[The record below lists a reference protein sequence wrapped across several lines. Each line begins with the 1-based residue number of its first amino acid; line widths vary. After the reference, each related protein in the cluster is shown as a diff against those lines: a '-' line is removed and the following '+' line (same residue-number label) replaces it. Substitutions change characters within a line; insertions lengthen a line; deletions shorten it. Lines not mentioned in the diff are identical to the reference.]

1 MVRDLRVDLPG
12 LLKETLPSGRFRYRV
27 RVEGKKWIRIPL
39 AVGPDHREFLDHY
52 RAARAGV
59 HLGADATPA
68 DAAVA
73 KTVDRLS
80 HAFEAA
86 MSARVAAG
94 LMHKGTLH
102 QRAQFYVRLR
112 AEYGA
117 KDMNMPRHIVV
128 RIRDSMTATPGAA
141 DNMIKAIRALYA
153 WGIDQGH
160 VSDNPASGIGKIN
173 RGTGAAPWSV
183 SDMKKFREKH
193 PVGTVA
199 HLALTL
205 FMFTACRI
213 DDVVKLGRGN
223 EVLRDGIVSL
233 CWTPGKRGSAPVTV
247 PIMPPLARALAAQK
261 IVGATYLLTQHGKP
275 FASGS
280 AFGNKFRRWV
290 AEAGLK
296 DRSPHGVRKAAGE
309 LMALEGASQYHIMA
323 VHGHTQAKTSEIYT
337 KGVNRTKLA
346 AEAMQM
352 MKGMDW

>member
-1 MVRDLRVDLPG
+1 MVKDFRVDLPG
-12 LLKETLPSGRFRYRV
+12 LLKESMPSGHFRYRV
-27 RVEGKKWIRIPL
+27 RVEGKKWLRIAL
-39 AVGPDHREFLDHY
+39 TVGPDHREFLDHY

-59 HLGADATPA
+59 QLGKDATPA
-68 DAAVA
+68 TAAVP
-73 KTVDRLS
+73 KTVDWLS

-117 KDMNMPRHIVV
+117 KDMNMPRHIVM

-160 VSDNPASGIGKIN
+160 VSDNPASGISKIN

-193 PVGTVA
+193 PLGTVA

-213 DDVVKLGRGN
+213 DDVVKLGRDN
-223 EVLRDGIVSL
+223 EVHRDGIISL
-233 CWTPGKRGSAPVTV
+233 CWTPGKLGSAPVTV

-261 IVGATYLLTQHGKP
+261 IVGSTYLLSQLGQP

-280 AFGNKFRRWV
+280 AFGNKFRKWV

-296 DRSPHGVRKAAGE
+296 DRSPHGIRKAAGE

-337 KGVNRTKLA
+337 KGVNRTRLA